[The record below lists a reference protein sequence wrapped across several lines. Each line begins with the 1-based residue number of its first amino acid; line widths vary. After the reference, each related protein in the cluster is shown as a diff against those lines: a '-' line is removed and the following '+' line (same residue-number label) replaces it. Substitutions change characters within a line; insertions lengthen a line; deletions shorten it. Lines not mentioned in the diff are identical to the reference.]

1 MQFKIRLLSRSNM
14 TIFVSFDDGQYS
26 FLSDD
31 KSNSVNLGND
41 HDQLCKDRI
50 STHVL
55 CDMLLKNTKV
65 KS

>member
-14 TIFVSFDDGQYS
+14 TIFVSFDDGLYS

-41 HDQLCKDRI
+41 HD
-50 STHVL
+50 
-55 CDMLLKNTKV
+55 
-65 KS
+65 